1 MKYFYFGF
9 YALFIKNFPSVNSP
23 NALGSKLRIFFL
35 RPFLK
40 YAGQNINI
48 QTGIT
53 MYPLWNISIGN
64 NSGIGAD
71 SLIFAADKVEIG
83 NDVLIA
89 PQLVIYTANHETRRE
104 LPMIQQGMKN
114 APVRIGNDV
123 WIGVRVTILPGV
135 TIGDGAVIA
144 AGAVL
149 TKDVAPYAIVGG
161 VPAKQIGERL

>member
-1 MKYFYFGF
+1 
-9 YALFIKNFPSVNSP
+9 
-23 NALGSKLRIFFL
+23 
-35 RPFLK
+35 
-40 YAGQNINI
+40 
-48 QTGIT
+48 